1 MMMSDRTT
9 VPAWRRPIETTRR
22 WLPVLQLL
30 GLVACIGLV
39 LWPQLEW
46 SFEAAKRYRGDE
58 ASDWQAT
65 NVWLES
71 AECARESGAWLAICD
86 QGRLIPISDRA
97 LADDPGHALV
107 LALWALAADRSI
119 LVIDVAHLNL
129 AINLV
134 GLLLLAGLL
143 LVLGS
148 YASAVVLLLLGPYVF
163 LEWFGTSPHWAFI
176 GLTAMQPIL
185 PLALIARWQRWVPP
199 WAGAGLILLG
209 FLTLAFASLV
219 REAIAQMTLVVTLG
233 TLAWIAVASRGNGRR
248 VAGLLVLALATLVAS
263 QAARLTVA
271 LRDRVHPVVPA
282 ELVATHGLAHTL
294 YIGLGTVPN
303 KFGLRYDDA
312 VGREAAA
319 RVAPEVKYLSKD
331 YFRVMW
337 SLYFAR
343 WAEDPIEVIRIY
355 LEKSWSILRNR
366 IPDYFPP
373 PWLFLSLAL
382 VVHYLS
388 NGRAASCGTAACD
401 KRLAINLVCLA
412 FVALFFAQAVLAYPT
427 RFYAAPLGAF
437 TIVMLGVAIENLA
450 HGAGRLVVSGRL
462 PTSFR
467 SPSRSSGGSLP

>member
-1 MMMSDRTT
+1 MRT
-9 VPAWRRPIETTRR
+9 V
-22 WLPVLQLL
+22 LPVLQVL
-30 GLVACIGLV
+30 GLLACIALV

-58 ASDWQAT
+58 ASDWKAT

-71 AECARESGAWLAICD
+71 AECARESGAWLVICD
-86 QGRLIPISDRA
+86 QGKLVPISDRA

-129 AINLV
+129 VINLV

-143 LVLGS
+143 MVLGS
-148 YASAVVLLLLGPYVF
+148 YVSAVVLLLLGPYVF

-185 PLALIARWQRWVPP
+185 PLALIARWRRWVPP
-199 WAGAGLILLG
+199 LAGGGLILLG
-209 FLTLAFASLV
+209 LLALAFASLL

-233 TLAWIAVASRGNGRR
+233 TLAWIAVANRGGKRR
-248 VAGLLVLALATLVAS
+248 VAGLHVLALVTVLAS

-271 LRDRVHPVVPA
+271 VRDRMHPVEPA

-303 KFGLRYDDA
+303 SFGIRYDDS

-319 RVAPEVKYLSKD
+319 RVAPDVKYLSRD
-331 YFRVMW
+331 YFRLMW

-343 WAEDPIEVIRIY
+343 WAENPTEVIRIY
-355 LEKSWSILRNR
+355 MEKSWSILRNR

-373 PWLFLSLAL
+373 PWLFLPLVLA
-382 VVHYLS
+382 VHYVS
-388 NGRAASCGTAACD
+388 NGRAASCGAAACD
-401 KRLAINLVCLA
+401 KRLALNLVCLS
-412 FVALFFAQAVLAYPT
+412 FVGLFFAQAVLAYPT
-427 RFYAAPLGAF
+427 RFYAAPIGAF
-437 TIVMLGVAIENLA
+437 MIVMLGIALENLA
-450 HGAGRLVVSGRL
+450 HFLRRQGVPALRHLNSNG
-462 PTSFR
+462 
-467 SPSRSSGGSLP
+467 

>member
-1 MMMSDRTT
+1 MRT
-9 VPAWRRPIETTRR
+9 V
-22 WLPVLQLL
+22 LLVLQAL
-30 GLVACIGLV
+30 GLLACIGLV

-46 SFEAAKRYRGDE
+46 SFEAATRYRGDE
-58 ASDWQAT
+58 ASDWKAT

-71 AECARESGAWLAICD
+71 AECARESGAWLVICD
-86 QGRLIPISDRA
+86 QGKLIPISDRA

-129 AINLV
+129 VINLV

-143 LVLGS
+143 MVLGS
-148 YASAVVLLLLGPYVF
+148 YVSAIVLLLFGPYVF

-185 PLALIARWQRWVPP
+185 PLALIARWRRWVPP
-199 WAGAGLILLG
+199 VAGTGLILLG
-209 FLTLAFASLV
+209 VITLAFASLV

-233 TLAWIAVASRGNGRR
+233 TLAWIAVASRADKRR
-248 VAGLLVLALATLVAS
+248 VASLLVLALVTVLAS

-271 LRDRVHPVVPA
+271 VRDRVHPVEPA

-303 KFGLRYDDA
+303 KFGIRYDDA

-319 RVAPEVKYLSKD
+319 RVAPDVKYLSKD
-331 YFRVMW
+331 YFRLMW

-343 WAEDPIEVIRIY
+343 WADDPVEVMRIY
-355 LEKSWSILRNR
+355 MEKSWSILRNR

-373 PWLFLSLAL
+373 PWLFLPLVLA
-382 VVHYLS
+382 VHYVS
-388 NGRAASCGTAACD
+388 NGRAASCGTMACD
-401 KRLAINLVCLA
+401 KRLAINLVCLS

-427 RFYAAPLGAF
+427 RFYAAPIGAF
-437 TIVMLGVAIENLA
+437 MIVMLGVALENLA
-450 HGAGRLVVSGRL
+450 HFLGRQGVPALRH
-462 PTSFR
+462 F
-467 SPSRSSGGSLP
+467 SSNG